1 MVAKPRQL
9 DIFRTSIPMRSFEH
23 AAARREKSDAIVV
36 RLEYDDG
43 HVGWGE
49 TLPRKYVTG
58 ETLDRVPEDI
68 EKTIWPK
75 CLEGDLLTASEKPGQ
90 IPNRLPRRCL
100 NAAACAVDIA
110 SLRRLLHDLHNIS
123 PNLMQRIAKRP
134 RIRTY
139 IDSRVSGVLGSVD
152 PARTA
157 KRLRLMRWFGLADFK
172 LKLGLGE
179 DVDRENL
186 RLVYGKLRRGIRSGH
201 CTLRVDVNGGWDA
214 DTTPDRIEELKA
226 CGVCV
231 VEQPVFC
238 SATKLLALARRCSL
252 PLMADESLLTE
263 RHAKTLL
270 KGTDPD
276 LSKKRIWWNLRLSK
290 NGGLLPTLELMNLA
304 ARNQVPFTLGCM
316 VGESSILS
324 AAQRRVLQLG
334 PVPRFIEGNYG
345 RFLLTD
351 DLLSGRKSLH
361 FGYAGALRTLKG
373 DGLGISVSQQKVYK
387 YGEHVASLRA

>member
-1 MVAKPRQL
+1 MPARPIQL

-23 AAARREKSDAIVV
+23 AAAKREKTDAIVV

-49 TLPRKYVTG
+49 TLPCKYVTG

-75 CLEGDLLTASEKPGQ
+75 CLEDDLLTASESPGQ
-90 IPNRLPRRCL
+90 IPNRLGRRCL

-123 PNLMQRIAKRP
+123 PNLMQRIARRP

-139 IDSRVSGVLGSVD
+139 IDSKVSGVLGSAD
-152 PARTA
+152 PTSTA
-157 KRLRLMRWFGLADFK
+157 KRLWIMRWFGLTDFK
-172 LKLGLGE
+172 LKLGLGK
-179 DVDRENL
+179 DVDCENL
-186 RLVYGKLRRGIRSGH
+186 RVVYGKLRRGVRSGQ

-214 DTTPDRIEELKA
+214 DTTPERIEELKA
-226 CGVCV
+226 YGVCV

-238 SATKLLALARRCSL
+238 SASKLLSLARRCSL

-270 KGTDPD
+270 KEPDP
-276 LSKKRIWWNLRLSK
+276 SKRIWWNLRLSK

-304 ARNQVPFTLGCM
+304 AQNQVPFTLGCM

-345 RFLLTD
+345 RFLLAD
-351 DLLSGRKSLH
+351 DLLPGRKSLR

-373 DGLGISVSQQKVYK
+373 DGLGINVSQQKVYK
-387 YGEHVASLRA
+387 YGEQVASLRA